1 MLCCHAPE
9 GQTNSDSQISAHSET
24 YAEEQDR
31 PGNEL
36 KCPWATN
43 QMLMADLLG
52 LFGPILS
59 Q

>member
-1 MLCCHAPE
+1 MAMLPKAKQI
-9 GQTNSDSQISAHSET
+9 QTVKLVLIQRRT
-24 YAEEQDR
+24 LKEQDR

-43 QMLMADLLG
+43 QMLMVDLLG

>member
-1 MLCCHAPE
+1 MLHKRENAKQI
-9 GQTNSDSQISAHSET
+9 QTAKLVPIQRRMLKGRTDLV
-24 YAEEQDR
+24 
-31 PGNEL
+31 NEL

-43 QMLMADLLG
+43 QMMLMADLLG